1 MRTRGRRRMRLTI
14 QEIAAAVSAKNKT
27 WTQQDIIINSVEF
40 DTRNVKPGSLF
51 VPLKGARDGHDFIDQ
66 AFESG
71 AVVTFSDRE
80 LDGSRPY
87 LLVEDTLKAMQHL
100 AAYYVKKIGPKV
112 IGITGSNGK
121 TTTKDMTS
129 AVLSTMYQTYKTQ
142 GNFNNEIG
150 MPYTMLAM
158 PENTEMLVLEMGM
171 DRKGDIELLSSL
183 ARPDV
188 AAITMIGESHIEYL
202 GSRQGIAEAKMEII
216 SGLSPEGLLVVP
228 HSEPLIQPFLPRT
241 GVRIKTFG
249 LDSGSDVLG
258 KVITEEKNKTVF
270 TTTLCSGVSFEIPV
284 LGAYNVSN
292 ALIALTI
299 GNHFNVPMSSMTEA
313 LAHFDL
319 TKNRTEWLETP
330 DGLSI
335 LSDVYNANPTAMT
348 LVLDSFSHLETKG
361 RKIVVLGD
369 MLELGEQS
377 EQMHTSIAP
386 HVKETL
392 IQDVFLYGE
401 RMSKLAPILI
411 ETFGESR
418 IHAFNKEE
426 QEALMTVLT
435 QTIKRGDTV
444 FLKGSNGMGLQRI
457 VDFLLKNC

>member
-1 MRTRGRRRMRLTI
+1 MKLTI
-14 QEIAAAVSAKNKT
+14 QEIATAVSAKN
-27 WTQQDIIINSVEF
+27 QRLPLQDVTITSVEF
-40 DTRNVKPGSLF
+40 DTRKVTMGSLF

-66 AFESG
+66 AFKAG
-71 AVVTFSDRE
+71 AVVTLSDRE
-80 LDGSRPY
+80 LDGSHPY
-87 LLVEDTLKAMQHL
+87 LLVEDTLKAMQQL
-100 AAYYVKKIGPKV
+100 AVYYIKQIAPKV

-129 AVLSTMYQTYKTQ
+129 AVLSTTYKTYKTQ

-158 PENTEMLVLEMGM
+158 PEDTEMLVLEMGM
-171 DRKGDIELLSSL
+171 DRRGDIELLSTL
-183 ARPDV
+183 AQPDV
-188 AAITMIGESHIEYL
+188 AAVTMIGESHIEYL
-202 GSRQGIAEAKMEII
+202 GSRQGIAEAKMEIV
-216 SGLSPEGLLVVP
+216 SGLKQNGLLVVP
-228 HSEPLIQPFLPRT
+228 NNEPLLQPLLPRDAAT
-241 GVRIKTFG
+241 VRTFG
-249 LDSGSDVLG
+249 LNPAADVSGTVM
-258 KVITEEKNKTVF
+258 TEEKNKTVF
-270 TTTLCSGVSFEIPV
+270 TTTLGSGVSFEIPV

-299 GNHFNVPMSSMTEA
+299 GNYFNVPMSSMTEA

-330 DGLSI
+330 AGLSI

-348 LVLDSFSHLETKG
+348 LVLDSFSSLETKG
-361 RKIVVLGD
+361 RKIIVLGD

-386 HVKETL
+386 HVKEAS

-401 RMSKLAPILI
+401 SMSKLAPILI
-411 ETFGESR
+411 ETFEESR
-418 IHAFNKEE
+418 IHAFRKEE
-426 QEALMTVLT
+426 QEALMTVLE
-435 QTIKRGDTV
+435 QTLEKGDTV